1 MDTIMHRL
9 GLHGYAII
17 PTLLGLGCNVPA
29 ILATRILESKRE
41 RFIAATLI
49 SIAVPCAALQAMV
62 FGLVGE
68 RGWQYVAIVYGTLF
82 FVWIVL
88 GFILNRL
95 VKGFSPELLI
105 EIPPYRLPLWRT
117 VLLKLWMRVYGFLRE
132 ALPIILAAVLVI
144 NILYVL
150 GVFDAIANFTAPV
163 VTGLLGLPKEAVVAL
178 VIGFLRKDVAIGM
191 LAPLALS
198 SEQLVVGCVVLAMF
212 FPCIATFVVLF
223 RELGVAGLLKS
234 AGIMVT
240 VALLTGGLLN
250 LIL

>member
-1 MDTIMHRL
+1 
-9 GLHGYAII
+9 
-17 PTLLGLGCNVPA
+17 VPA
-29 ILATRILESKRE
+29 VLATRILESKRE

-68 RGWQYVAIVYGTLF
+68 RGGQYVAMVYGTLF
-82 FVWIVL
+82 VVWIIL
-88 GFILNRL
+88 GFVLNRL

-105 EIPPYRLPLWRT
+105 EIPPYRLPLWQT
-117 VLLKLWMRVYGFLRE
+117 VLQKLWMRALGFLRE
-132 ALPIILAAVLVI
+132 AVPIILAAVLVI
-144 NILYVL
+144 NILYTL

-163 VTGLLGLPKEAVVAL
+163 ITGLLGLPKEAVVAL

-191 LAPLALS
+191 LAPLALTA
-198 SEQLVVGCVVLAMF
+198 EQLVVGSVVLAMF
-212 FPCIATFVVLF
+212 FPCMATFVVLL
-223 RELGVAGLLKS
+223 RELGIFGLLKA

-240 VALLTGGLLN
+240 VALLVGGLLN